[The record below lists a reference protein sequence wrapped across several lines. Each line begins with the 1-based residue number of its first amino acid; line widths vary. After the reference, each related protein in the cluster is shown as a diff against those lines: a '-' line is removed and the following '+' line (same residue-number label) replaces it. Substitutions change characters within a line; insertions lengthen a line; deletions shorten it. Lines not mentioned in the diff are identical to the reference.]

1 MRAGLRISRVTED
14 AARVALIT
22 IALLAVLA
30 APAQAWQPSDN
41 AYMHKYEEAAI
52 GLWGSAPDC
61 LTVEYIW
68 LEADPWGEHGVR
80 GRAADCRM
88 WLMDWDRLKGDRW
101 ARREGFAWNCF
112 LVLHEWGHLL
122 GYDHDVIQP
131 RHAEIERYCAREADR
146 QYHPHGDF
154 ALTRLAVRVLVHRHW
169 RRDFEDRREVLDLTG
184 FAVRG
189 CSSRGCRVTW
199 TRHHGHT
206 HVTGTDRCRVRQERV
221 VCVSATTTRSGRA
234 GLAYAGRAAG
244 RAEPSTL
251 LSSPSSPSRR

>member
-22 IALLAVLA
+22 IALLAVMA
-30 APAQAWQPSDN
+30 APGQAWQPSDN
-41 AYMHKYEEAAI
+41 AYMHKYEQAAI

-61 LTVEYIW
+61 PSVEYIW

-122 GYDHDVIQP
+122 GHDHDVIEP
-131 RHAEIERYCAREADR
+131 RHPEIERHCARAAERHITPTQTAPSR
-146 QYHPHGDF
+146 VGVCRCGRGWSATGRVPCAMTMRFSTWSASRSGP
-154 ALTRLAVRVLVHRHW
+154 AVRMACPVRW
-169 RRDFEDRREVLDLTG
+169 ERE
-184 FAVRG
+184 
-189 CSSRGCRVTW
+189 
-199 TRHHGHT
+199 HGHT
-206 HVTGTDRCRVRQERV
+206 LINGADSCRIRRGRLSCVT
-221 VCVSATTTRSGRA
+221 VSAA
-234 GLAYAGRAAG
+234 
-244 RAEPSTL
+244 PSTYEREYL
-251 LSSPSSPSRR
+251 A